1 MADLRLALIG
11 AGNMARG
18 IARGALHGGL
28 LKPEEIHA
36 VDPDEGQRSW
46 FAHEGCGVAAAP
58 DARLQE
64 AGTVVLAVKPQV
76 FPEIVADLTPHLAD
90 RPLLVSIMAGLPC
103 AKIEAAFT
111 SRAPRVVRV
120 MPNLPMTL
128 GVGMAGIFAGDEA
141 SNEDLHWV
149 GELFAASGQCLI
161 VSDEALMDVVTAVS
175 GSGPAYYY
183 LFTEALIRGG
193 VQAGLA
199 PDAARRLALQT
210 CLGAARM
217 MLESGSEPE
226 TLRANVTSR
235 GGTTAAALEHLQ
247 QAGVPE
253 AIAGAVQ
260 AAVARGRELGG

>member
-1 MADLRLALIG
+1 MSDLRLALLG

-18 IARGALHGGL
+18 IARGALQGGL
-28 LKPEEIHA
+28 LRPDEIHA
-36 VDPDEGQRSW
+36 IDPDEGQRAW
-46 FAHEGCGVAAAP
+46 FTREGCSAAGAP
-58 DARLQE
+58 DARLQD
-64 AGTVVLAVKPQV
+64 AGTIVLAVKPQV
-76 FPEIVADLTPHLAD
+76 FPTIIADVTPHLPD

-103 AKIEAAFT
+103 AKIEAAFA

-128 GVGMAGIFAGDEA
+128 GVGMAGIYAGDEA
-141 SNEDLHWV
+141 TNEDLHWV

-193 VQAGLA
+193 TEAGLS

-217 MLESGSEPE
+217 MLESGSDPE
-226 TLRANVTSR
+226 ELRANVTSK
-235 GGTTAAALEHLQ
+235 GGTTAAALDHLV
-247 QAGVPE
+247 QAGVPD
-253 AIAGAVQ
+253 AVAGAVK
-260 AAVARGRELGG
+260 AAVARGRELGK